1 MQGRTY
7 RFFDGEPLYPFGY
20 GLSYTTFDER
30 WLDRDHVEVTNTG
43 RRASWHTVLRI
54 DRTRCNDNT
63 LRPTLTG
70 FTKVYVEAGQ
80 TVIAVISED

>member
-1 MQGRTY
+1 MRGRTY

-43 RRASWHTVLRI
+43 KRDGWHTVLRI
-54 DRTRCNDNT
+54 DNT
-63 LRPTLTG
+63 PRPTLTG
-70 FTKVYVEAGQ
+70 FTKVYVQAGQ
-80 TVIAVISED
+80 MVIAVIEQD